1 MWRLL
6 AALVFFGLAIRAQD
20 ATGAIEGVL
29 TDSAVKLPVM
39 GAQLSITPEGTAADV
54 FTDASGNLALRTS
67 RPAATASAPSVKAIA
82 RLSDSSKCTAQ
93 DPPSRSC

>member
-54 FTDASGNLALRTS
+54 FTDTSGNFRFADLAPGRYGIGT
-67 RPAATASAPSVKAIA
+67 R
-82 RLSDSSKCTAQ
+82 
-93 DPPSRSC
+93 